1 MALSGSP
8 VWQSCLELDHLKGW
22 GLDEPSLGLL
32 TVVKIISGNSE
43 DFSRFF
49 FFFLFRRIYFFPRRP
64 PWDIPREYLKTLLR
78 RSARSA
84 VLGPFGG
91 ESAASSRGREEALAP
106 GAVSLRVSP
115 RSHPRQP
122 GRNAGAEELL
132 TLPRCADRETEA
144 QRGRH
149 VAPRDL

>member
-49 FFFLFRRIYFFPRRP
+49 FFLFLRIYFFPRRP
-64 PWDIPREYLKTLLR
+64 PWDIPREYLKILLR
-78 RSARSA
+78 RCARSVWWRVCGLLAGPAKRERDGGSAGARRCVLTRLSSFTPPSAREEC
-84 VLGPFGG
+84 G
-91 ESAASSRGREEALAP
+91 SRGASDAAP
-106 GAVSLRVSP
+106 LC
-115 RSHPRQP
+115 RQ
-122 GRNAGAEELL
+122 GN
-132 TLPRCADRETEA
+132 
-144 QRGRH
+144 
-149 VAPRDL
+149 